1 VTWLLCRLGRI
12 YKLYEYDMR
21 NTDAIL
27 ASTSNR
33 HYPLPKKKWKYFQR
47 WHDTLF
53 LHWEVPVYFL
63 REHIPGEIELDTF
76 NNMAWVSLVAFEV
89 KNMRPRNLPSLPF
102 ISNFQE
108 INIRTYV
115 IKDEIPGIYMFSIET
130 DKLIEVLLTRFLIG
144 LPYQKSKI
152 NRTSTKLVAK
162 NRVSNQ
168 RLDITIGKSRPLTEK
183 TNLDFWL
190 TERHALYDT
199 CENEICRFD
208 IHHKEWD
215 LKNIKVSINDIVYE
229 AGKFSLTI
237 LPDKIQY
244 AEELD
249 VLLWGKEK
257 V

>member
-1 VTWLLCRLGRI
+1 MSKI
-12 YKLYEYDMR
+12 DE
-21 NTDAIL
+21 IL
-27 ASTSNR
+27 ASISNR
-33 HYPLPKKKWKYFQR
+33 QYALPEKKWKYFQQ

-53 LHWEVPVYFL
+53 FHWEVPAYFL
-63 REHIPGEIELDTF
+63 QEHIPEGIELDTF

-89 KNMRPRNLPSLPF
+89 RNMRVRNLPAMPF

-130 DKLIEVLLTRFLIG
+130 DKLIEVLLTRTFIG
-144 LPYQKSKI
+144 LLYQKSKI
-152 NRTSTKLVAK
+152 KRSPKKLVSINKA
-162 NRVSNQ
+162 SNQ
-168 RLDITIGKSRPLTEK
+168 RLDVTIGKTRPLMEK
-183 TNLDFWL
+183 TSLDFWL
-190 TERHALYDT
+190 TERHALYDI
-199 CENEICRFD
+199 CENKICRFD

-215 LKNIKVSINDIVYE
+215 LKNIKVSINDILYD

-244 AEELD
+244 AQKLE